1 MRNCTWSLNDKVRD
15 NSQTSPAVLI
25 SSTRRILTQRF
36 SEQDLAPFM
45 IHELLLSPTET
56 ASGSHPCCVV
66 SVTYHR
72 PSYFHG
78 GNTGSNPVG
87 DANKIKY
94 LQEPQFPTRYAHYS
108 TVLFASDQA
117 KHLSV
122 RHLLLVRHRFIVD
135 VHRHFDGVVAQQP
148 LDDLR
153 IAVILPQQG
162 GIGMAQRVPSLD
174 FDSCLACRR
183 LDVVLH
189 DATHPVRLFAL
200 HFGAGEDV
208 VVVLGIGCFPSP
220 SQQFIE
226 E

>member
-87 DANKIKY
+87 DAKSY
-94 LQEPQFPTRYAHYS
+94 QVLEASGAVSSRT
-108 TVLFASDQA
+108 TVTLW
-117 KHLSV
+117 
-122 RHLLLVRHRFIVD
+122 
-135 VHRHFDGVVAQQP
+135 
-148 LDDLR
+148 
-153 IAVILPQQG
+153 
-162 GIGMAQRVPSLD
+162 
-174 FDSCLACRR
+174 
-183 LDVVLH
+183 
-189 DATHPVRLFAL
+189 
-200 HFGAGEDV
+200 
-208 VVVLGIGCFPSP
+208 
-220 SQQFIE
+220 
-226 E
+226 